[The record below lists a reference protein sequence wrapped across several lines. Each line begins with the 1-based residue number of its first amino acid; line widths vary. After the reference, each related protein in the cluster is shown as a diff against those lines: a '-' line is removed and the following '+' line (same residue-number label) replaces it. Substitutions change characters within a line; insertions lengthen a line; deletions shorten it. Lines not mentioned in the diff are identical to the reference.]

1 MSEADWRAFLAADGV
16 EDWVVLHGGP
26 TAVFRVSSMLDAARF
41 AEAVATVPGLG
52 PKTTL
57 TLDGNQVTV
66 RLTRGV
72 YRIGPAE
79 LAAARRISGIA
90 REHGASAD
98 RAAAQEVQLA
108 IAAKPDLI
116 DIGFW
121 RAVLGYE
128 PLAADNSV
136 DPLGIGSAVWMQ
148 DIDPAKPLRHAM
160 HIDVSLAREEA
171 ERRRDAAV
179 AAGGRIVDASN
190 APGSWILADRS
201 VNKVCIA
208 AWPDGAATPGWT
220 DESPNDEAATA
231 PVP

>member
-26 TAVFRVSSMLDAARF
+26 TAVFRVGSLLEGARL
-41 AEAVATVPGLG
+41 AEAVAAVPGLG

-57 TLDGNQVTV
+57 TLSARQVTV

-72 YRIGPAE
+72 YRIGAE
-79 LAAARRISGIA
+79 DLEAARRISAVA
-90 REHGASAD
+90 RERGAFAD
-98 RAAAQEVQLA
+98 RAATQEVQLA

-116 DIGFW
+116 DDRFW

-128 PLAADNSV
+128 QLAADNAV
-136 DPLGIGSAVWMQ
+136 DPLGIASAVWMQ
-148 DIDPAKPLRHAM
+148 DIDPSKSLRHAM

-171 ERRRDAAV
+171 DRRLAAAV
-179 AAGGRIVDASN
+179 AAGGRVVDATN

-201 VNKVCIA
+201 GNKVCIA
-208 AWPDGAATPGWT
+208 AWPDGAPTPGWSKPEDAST
-220 DESPNDEAATA
+220 PTGT
-231 PVP
+231 

>member
-1 MSEADWRAFLAADGV
+1 MSEADWRAFLAAEGV

-26 TAVFRVSSMLDAARF
+26 TAVFRVGSMLEGARL
-41 AEAVATVPGLG
+41 AEAIAAVPGLG

-57 TLDGNQVTV
+57 TLDARQLTV

-72 YRIGPAE
+72 YRIGPDE
-79 LAAARRISGIA
+79 LEAARRISAIA
-90 REHGASAD
+90 TEHDVRAD
-98 RAAAQEVQLA
+98 RAAVQEVQLA

-116 DIGFW
+116 DLPFW

-160 HIDVSLAREEA
+160 HVDVSLAREEA
-171 ERRRDAAV
+171 VRRRDAAV
-179 AAGGRIVDASN
+179 AAGGHVVDDSN

-201 VNKVCIA
+201 GNKVCIA
-208 AWPDGAATPGWT
+208 AWPDGAPTPGWR
-220 DESPNDEAATA
+220 A
-231 PVP
+231 PEVGSSD